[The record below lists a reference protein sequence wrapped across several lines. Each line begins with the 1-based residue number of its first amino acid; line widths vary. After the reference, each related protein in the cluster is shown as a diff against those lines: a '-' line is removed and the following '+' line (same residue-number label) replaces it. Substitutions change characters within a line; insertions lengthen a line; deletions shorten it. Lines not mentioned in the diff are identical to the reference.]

1 MTLLLWLTTV
11 TLVALLVALLC
22 ERRKLH
28 RSLRNVHRAVG
39 SGNAESPWSAV
50 AAIGR
55 AIGELQL
62 AQRNEQAER
71 TRLHHVLDGL
81 EASVLVFDRAG
92 EIRVANA
99 GGRRLAAG
107 HHGDALVLA
116 AARDL
121 LDTYGAGAGDGE
133 IACLELA
140 GPPRQVFEMRVR
152 AVGEDERLITVT
164 EITERR
170 RLEEI
175 RRDFVANI
183 SHELRTPVGAIA
195 LLTET
200 LADVDDAETLERML
214 RRLHH
219 EALRV
224 GSTIDDLLLL
234 SRIESDDLPEREPVE
249 VHAVVAEAT
258 DRVAHAAAAR
268 SITIERCPGTEDATA
283 GTSPIVLLGDRRQLV
298 SAVYNLLD
306 NAVKFSDDGSV
317 VVVRTGSAEDE
328 VTIEVTDQ
336 GVGIPARD
344 LQRVFERFY
353 RVDRARSRNTG
364 GTGLGLAIVRHVVAN
379 HGGEVRLNSREGVGS
394 SFVLALPAQ
403 APTSSAPNR

>member
-1 MTLLLWLTTV
+1 MTVLLWLSTV
-11 TLVALLVALLC
+11 TLAALLAALMG

-28 RSLRNVHRAVG
+28 RSLRALHRGLGA
-39 SGNAESPWSAV
+39 GNAESPWSAI

-55 AIGELQL
+55 AIGELQT
-62 AQRNEQAER
+62 ARRGDEAELS
-71 TRLHHVLDGL
+71 RLHHVLDGL
-81 EASVLVFDRAG
+81 DTSVLVFDRAG

-107 HHGDALVLA
+107 HHGDALVLT

-121 LDTYGAGAGDGE
+121 AEAFVEGIEDRKV
-133 IACLELA
+133 ACLELA
-140 GPPRQVFEMRVR
+140 GPPRQVFEMTVR
-152 AVGEDERLITVT
+152 AAAEHERLVTVT

-170 RLEEI
+170 RLEEV

-183 SHELRTPVGAIA
+183 SHELRTPIGAIA

-200 LADVDDAETLERML
+200 LVDVDDSDTLERML

-234 SRIESDDLPEREPVE
+234 SRIESDDLPEREPIE

-258 DRVAHAAAAR
+258 ERVAYAAAAR
-268 SITIERCPGTEDATA
+268 SITIERCPGDAGPVGSA
-283 GTSPIVLLGDRRQLV
+283 PIILPGDRRQLV

-306 NAVKFSDDGSV
+306 NAVKYSEDGSA
-317 VVVRTGSAEDE
+317 VVVRTTAADGE

-336 GVGIPARD
+336 GVGIPTRD

-379 HGGEVRLNSREGVGS
+379 HGGEVRVHSREGVGS

-403 APTSSAPNR
+403 VPRSSAANR

>member
-1 MTLLLWLTTV
+1 MTLLLWLSTV
-11 TLVALLVALLC
+11 TLAALLVALLG

-28 RSLRNVHRAVG
+28 RSLHALHRKLGA
-39 SGNAESPWSAV
+39 GNAESPSSAI

-55 AIGELQL
+55 AIGELQTARRGDEAGL
-62 AQRNEQAER
+62 
-71 TRLHHVLDGL
+71 TRLLHVLDGL
-81 EASVLVFDRAG
+81 DTSILVFDRAG
-92 EIRVANA
+92 DIRIANA
-99 GGRRLAAG
+99 GGRRLTAG
-107 HHGDALVLA
+107 HHGDALVLT
-116 AARDL
+116 AAREL
-121 LDTYGAGAGDGE
+121 AEAFREGE
-133 IACLELA
+133 EDRKVACLELG
-140 GPPRQVFEMRVR
+140 GPPRQVFEMTAR
-152 AVGEDERLITVT
+152 AADDNERLVTVT

-170 RLEEI
+170 RLEDV

-183 SHELRTPVGAIA
+183 SHELRTPIGAIA

-200 LADVDDAETLERML
+200 LIDVDDADTLERML

-234 SRIESDDLPEREPVE
+234 SRIESDDLPERKPVE
-249 VHAVVAEAT
+249 VHALVAEAT
-258 DRVAHAAAAR
+258 ERVAHAAAAR
-268 SITIERCPGTEDATA
+268 SITIERIPGDADPV
-283 GTSPIVLLGDRRQLV
+283 GPPPIIVPGDRRQLV

-306 NAVKFSDDGSV
+306 NAVKYSEDGSA
-317 VVVRTGSAEDE
+317 VVVRTTAWDGE

-336 GVGIPARD
+336 GVGIPTRD

-379 HGGEVRLNSREGVGS
+379 HGGEVRVHSREGVGS

-403 APTSSAPNR
+403 VPPSSAANR